1 MNTALKI
8 MASAVCLAA
17 AAAGGYGL
25 SRLQTP
31 AAAAA
36 EADNGLAAQLA
47 EQALRQQALEEKLDR
62 LVADIQGRRASASE
76 RSREQ
81 DGAASRQTLSERIAA
96 SRIASEALQSSLE
109 NRVANEAVSPAWALA
124 TTRQIE
130 ESLSAEHLQEVG
142 ATPPLQSSIEC
153 RSSICRIEMVYD
165 NPGSIGEAALM
176 LGMAINEDLPFTR
189 SFQVSLPDGSTQI
202 VVYATR
208 KQI

>member
-36 EADNGLAAQLA
+36 DNGLAAQLA
-47 EQALRQQALEEKLDR
+47 EQALRQQALEAKLDR

-81 DGAASRQTLSERIAA
+81 DGTASRQTLSERIAA

-109 NRVANEAVSPAWALA
+109 NRVANEAVTPAWALA

-130 ESLSAEHLQEVG
+130 ASLTAEHLQEVG
-142 ATPPLQSSIEC
+142 AQPPLESRIEC

-165 NPGSIGEAALM
+165 NPASIGEAALM

-189 SFQVSLPDGSTQI
+189 SFQVSLPDGSTQV